1 MSDKFFFQGGQAP
14 NLDHSKGSYS
24 TKAGHKSGTKK
35 YPLQLIVGS
44 EQRKTE
50 LVALAADNE
59 LFAEIHVIEDCEIE
73 ENVAELMV
81 LVNKGDTVEIPQT
94 PNRNEP
100 CSCGS
105 GKKYKKCC
113 G

>member
-1 MSDKFFFQGGQAP
+1 MSDKFFFQGRQAP
-14 NLDHSKGSYS
+14 RSGHSDHGYT
-24 TKAGHKSGTKK
+24 TKAGVKSGSEK
-35 YPLQLIVGS
+35 YPFQLTVGS

-50 LVALAADNE
+50 LATLVAENE
-59 LFAEIHVIEDCEIE
+59 LFADIHVSEDCEVE
-73 ENVAELMV
+73 ENVAELMS
-81 LVNKGDTVEIPQT
+81 LVNRTETTTVART
-94 PNRNEP
+94 PNRNDP